1 MITALLME
9 FYKVRRR
16 KIGLTIS
23 MIIGVQAL
31 WILLATR
38 NMDAHK
44 LSQGWMSCIYSFSQ
58 INCITMPIAAA
69 VIASRLSD
77 IEHKGTTFKLL
88 KAIMPS
94 NQLFIAKFLC
104 GTFYMAIMVLLQI
117 GTIIF
122 TGYLR
127 GFTQQ
132 FPLNYL
138 GYFAVFTFLVN
149 LTVVLLQFI
158 LSLLYINQMIAFI
171 VAITGSFLGLYSL
184 FFKNIA
190 KFVLWGYYG
199 VLAPVGMNWDRA
211 TRKVDLYWA
220 SIPVG
225 EILLLF
231 ITFIVLYIVG
241 KKLFIEKEA

>member
-1 MITALLME
+1 
-9 FYKVRRR
+9 
-16 KIGLTIS
+16 
-23 MIIGVQAL
+23 
-31 WILLATR
+31 
-38 NMDAHK
+38 
-44 LSQGWMSCIYSFSQ
+44 
-58 INCITMPIAAA
+58 
-69 VIASRLSD
+69 
-77 IEHKGTTFKLL
+77 
-88 KAIMPS
+88 
-94 NQLFIAKFLC
+94 
-104 GTFYMAIMVLLQI
+104 MAIMVLLQI